1 MYFEKTFLLNLYKML
16 ASLYSG
22 GDIEAQGGTQFVS
35 ELKYFFAADEFK
47 KKMNRACDTQIKS
60 DKNLFIKCVG
70 SMVYLSTENSELLFF
85 TKNFANSFGESK
97 DYNIG
102 SNFFSVNV
110 VKTSM
115 HSSSSLR
122 FPERHAELL
131 SVTKGKIDI
140 SPIGYKNIAADKNYL
155 GSSIKKFA
163 ILFLWLNRYTDF
175 VSKDS
180 IYSDCLKNLKDKYSG
195 ELIANLKWK
204 DNSVKSEIEN
214 LITDIELSDK
224 QEFLKKKD
232 FKLMEDFRK
241 SKLKASESK
250 SFAKNHSQLI
260 YYGVPGCG
268 KSHKVDKIINATIP
282 DKNNMEHQVIR
293 VVFHP
298 DYTNADF
305 VGQIMPLVDDGIEYR
320 FKAGPFTRILKHAY
334 KEHSKK
340 FFLIIEELNRGNA
353 ASIFGDLF
361 QLLDREKDG
370 FSTYSINNPDISS
383 FIMSEGDYH
392 NDKIVPESK
401 EVGGD
406 KWTLDTPIRLPPNLS
421 ILATMN
427 TSDQNVFMLDN
438 AFQRRWKMEY
448 IPNNIKYEDMEDDAQ
463 KNQYDLKIGET
474 NIKWGVFRDKINE
487 KISDSKFSFSNAED
501 KQLGLFFIK
510 ADSET
515 DKTEEISETDK
526 SEKIPESD
534 FANKVLKYLWNDI
547 FKRNHEE
554 IFLPKIR
561 TFGDLL
567 SNFKGSSAFK
577 NCFSSDFV
585 TALKQSNNSLTEQP
599 ESPNQ
604 SEQFSQSE

>member
-1 MYFEKTFLLNLYKML
+1 ML

-60 DKNLFIKCVG
+60 DKDLFIKCVG
-70 SMVYLSTENSELLFF
+70 SMVYLSTENSEQLFF

-97 DYNIG
+97 DYNVG

-131 SVTKGKIDI
+131 SVVKGKIDV
-140 SPIGYKNIAADKNYL
+140 SPVGYENIASDKNYL

-163 ILFLWLNRYTDF
+163 ILFLWINRYTDF

-180 IYSDCLKNLKDKYSG
+180 IYSDCLKNLKDKYSDT
-195 ELIANLKWK
+195 LIDNLKWK

-214 LITDIELSDK
+214 LITDIELSDE

-232 FKLMEDFRK
+232 FKLMEDLRK
-241 SKLKASESK
+241 SKLEASESK

-268 KSHKVDKIINATIP
+268 KSHKVDKIINAAVT
-282 DKNNMEHQVIR
+282 DKNDREHQVIR

-340 FFLIIEELNRGNA
+340 FFLVIEELNRGNA

-392 NDKIVPESK
+392 NDRIVSESK
-401 EVGGD
+401 IVGGD

-515 DKTEEISETDK
+515 DKTEENPETDK
-526 SEKIPESD
+526 PEKISESD

-554 IFLPKIR
+554 IFLSKIR

-567 SNFKGSSAFK
+567 SNFKGTAAFEK
-577 NCFSSDFV
+577 CFSSDFV
-585 TALKQSNNSLTEQP
+585 TALKQSNSPLTEPPEQP
-599 ESPNQ
+599 AQ
-604 SEQFSQSE
+604 SE

>member
-16 ASLYSG
+16 ASLYPG

-47 KKMNRACDTQIKS
+47 KKMSRACDTQIKS
-60 DKNLFIKCVG
+60 DKDLFIKCVG

-97 DYNIG
+97 DYNVG

-131 SVTKGKIDI
+131 SVAKGKIDV
-140 SPIGYKNIAADKNYL
+140 SPVGYENITADKNYL

-180 IYSDCLKNLKDKYSG
+180 IYSDCFKNLKDKYSDT
-195 ELIANLKWK
+195 LVDKLKWK
-204 DNSVKSEIEN
+204 DNSVKTEIKN
-214 LITDIELSDK
+214 LIADIKLSDE
-224 QEFLKKKD
+224 QEFLKRKD
-232 FKLMEDFRK
+232 FQLIENLRN
-241 SKLKASESK
+241 SKLETSENK
-250 SFAKNHSQLI
+250 NFAKNHSQLI

-268 KSHKVDKIINATIP
+268 KSHKVDKIINAAIH
-282 DKNNMEHQVIR
+282 DKNDREHQVIR

-340 FFLIIEELNRGNA
+340 FFLVIEELNRGNA

-383 FIMSEGDYH
+383 FIMSEDDYH

-401 EVGGD
+401 LVGGD

-438 AFQRRWKMEY
+438 AFQRRWKMKY
-448 IPNNIKYEDMEDDAQ
+448 IPNNIKYDDMSASQ

-474 NIKWGVFRDKINE
+474 NIKWGAFRDKINE

-515 DKTEEISETDK
+515 DTTEEIPETDK
-526 SEKIPESD
+526 PEKIPESD

-554 IFLPKIR
+554 IFLSKIR

-567 SNFKGSSAFK
+567 FNFNGKDAFK
-577 NCFSSDFV
+577 NCFNSDF
-585 TALKQSNNSLTEQP
+585 AAELEKNDKPLTEPSDQLAQP
-599 ESPNQ
+599 E
-604 SEQFSQSE
+604 

>member
-1 MYFEKTFLLNLYKML
+1 ML

-47 KKMNRACDTQIKS
+47 KKMSRACDTQIKS
-60 DKNLFIKCVG
+60 DKDLFIKCVG
-70 SMVYLSTENSELLFF
+70 SMVYLSTENSEQLFF

-97 DYNIG
+97 DYNVG

-131 SVTKGKIDI
+131 SVAKGKIDV
-140 SPIGYKNIAADKNYL
+140 SPVGYENITADKNYL

-180 IYSDCLKNLKDKYSG
+180 IYSDCFKNLKDKYSDT
-195 ELIANLKWK
+195 LVDKLKWK
-204 DNSVKSEIEN
+204 DNSVKTEIKN
-214 LITDIELSDK
+214 LIADIKLSDE
-224 QEFLKKKD
+224 QEFLKRKD
-232 FKLMEDFRK
+232 FQLIENLRN
-241 SKLKASESK
+241 SKLETSENK
-250 SFAKNHSQLI
+250 NFAKNHSQLI

-268 KSHKVDKIINATIP
+268 KSHKVDKIINAAIP
-282 DKNNMEHQVIR
+282 NENDREHQVIR

-298 DYTNADF
+298 DYTNSDF

-340 FFLIIEELNRGNA
+340 FFLVIEELNRGNA

-383 FIMSEGDYH
+383 FIMSEDDYH

-401 EVGGD
+401 LVGGD

-427 TSDQNVFMLDN
+427 TSDQNVFTLDN

-448 IPNNIKYEDMEDDAQ
+448 IPNNIKYEDMKDDSQ
-463 KNQYDLKIGET
+463 RNQHDWKIGET
-474 NIKWGVFRDKINE
+474 NIKWGAFRDKINE

-510 ADSET
+510 AESET
-515 DKTEEISETDK
+515 DTAEEIHEADK
-526 SEKIPESD
+526 PEKIPESD

-554 IFLPKIR
+554 IFLSNIR

-567 SNFKGSSAFK
+567 SNFKGPAAFK
-577 NCFSSDFV
+577 NCFDSNF
-585 TALKQSNNSLTEQP
+585 AAELEKNNSPLTESPDQPAQP
-599 ESPNQ
+599 E
-604 SEQFSQSE
+604 